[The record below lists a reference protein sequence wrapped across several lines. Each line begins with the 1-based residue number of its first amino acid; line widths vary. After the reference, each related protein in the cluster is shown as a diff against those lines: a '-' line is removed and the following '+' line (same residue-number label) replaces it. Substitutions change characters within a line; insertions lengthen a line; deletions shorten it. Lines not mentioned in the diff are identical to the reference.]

1 MYVMV
6 ARYTSSP
13 STTTYGILKINLSTF
28 VITSYTLLPNRIAG
42 IDYDGTYL
50 YAIYMTGSKNICDQI
65 NPTTMGVVSTWTG
78 QVNDITDDVLCNIG
92 YVFIHSLTSSGPEDR
107 VTKVDPATMTTVAVW
122 TNSVSSPYP
131 NVVSIL
137 VAAGNLIFKLEVDGR
152 LSIIRI
158 NGIYM
163 ETVDFIPLLV
173 TDGVWTGVFLSP
185 YLYTTANDYSI
196 TKDVVYQI
204 SATPGQTVNTFIPTL
219 LTGISADLR
228 GQLAYN
234 GGEPCTCGFEW
245 GPTPSLGNFTPTTI
259 QNTGDLFLQPIS
271 GLSPG
276 TLYHTRTY
284 ATNSL
289 GTVSGISQFTTIA
302 LPLVVTTAA
311 TGVGGGQADL
321 NGTLNSDGDPYGG
334 SGSDCGFEWGPTPAY
349 GNTTPTTHQN
359 TGDNFTQTVVGI
371 IPGRTYHFR
380 AVATNVAGTGYG
392 ADMTFLIPAPPKGLS
407 GNIPHKMLGE
417 GLI

>member
-1 MYVMV
+1 
-6 ARYTSSP
+6 
-13 STTTYGILKINLSTF
+13 
-28 VITSYTLLPNRIAG
+28 
-42 IDYDGTYL
+42 
-50 YAIYMTGSKNICDQI
+50 
-65 NPTTMGVVSTWTG
+65 
-78 QVNDITDDVLCNIG
+78 
-92 YVFIHSLTSSGPEDR
+92 
-107 VTKVDPATMTTVAVW
+107 MTTVAVW

-137 VAAGNLIFKLEVDGR
+137 VAAGNLIFKLDVDGR

-276 TLYHTRTY
+276 TT
-284 ATNSL
+284 
-289 GTVSGISQFTTIA
+289 
-302 LPLVVTTAA
+302 LPYEDFMLRIHLV
-311 TGVGGGQADL
+311 
-321 NGTLNSDGDPYGG
+321 
-334 SGSDCGFEWGPTPAY
+334 
-349 GNTTPTTHQN
+349 
-359 TGDNFTQTVVGI
+359 
-371 IPGRTYHFR
+371 R
-380 AVATNVAGTGYG
+380 
-392 ADMTFLIPAPPKGLS
+392 
-407 GNIPHKMLGE
+407 
-417 GLI
+417 